1 MKKFITL
8 TSLTLVIAVSAQ
20 EKTEKEDRP
29 KPPRDKMEMFEN
41 LNLTEKQKVEIK
53 TLFEENKEDRQA
65 MRHEK
70 GNSLKSET
78 GKRALTDEEKK
89 EFKAKKDAHRQE
101 MDAKLKTIL
110 TADQYKQFTI
120 EREKRHEEMEK
131 RKKIGR
137 DKK

>member
-1 MKKFITL
+1 MKKSITL
-8 TSLTLVIAVSAQ
+8 TALTLVIAVSAQ

-41 LNLTEKQKVEIK
+41 LNLTEKQKVEIQ
-53 TLFEENKEDRQA
+53 TMFEENKEDRQA
-65 MRHEK
+65 MRNEK

-131 RKKIGR
+131 RKKISR